1 MKKNLSIIA
10 IVGSLIILFIGSS
23 NCISEKA
30 SKQGLECF
38 IDAGLTPIII
48 IAIAL
53 FVLRKK

>member
-23 NCISEKA
+23 NCISGKA

-48 IAIAL
+48 IAIA
-53 FVLRKK
+53 F